1 MTFSTFL
8 SLALLVVPVLPAFV
22 WGLRWLHRTLI
33 NALVRVVDDIDTLD
47 TVKELVV
54 LLTAIASPLMMLFG
68 YSADDKFVSAI
79 AVGWLVFCATA
90 VVAIRERIRKLKCR
104 AVSSAGKRAR
114 SEKRRGKGYR

>member
-8 SLALLVVPVLPAFV
+8 SLALLVVAALPAFV
-22 WGLRWLHRTLI
+22 WALRWLHRTLI

-68 YSADDKFVSAI
+68 YSSDDKFVSAI

-90 VVAIRERIRKLKCR
+90 VVAIRGRIRKLKSR

-114 SEKRRGKGYR
+114 SAKRRGKGYR